1 MHELSLA
8 GSVLDTALRH
18 AGDRRVVAVTLRVG
32 HLRQVVPDALAFA
45 FELVAKG
52 TEAEGAELVMDEVPA
67 AGRCRACGSESELPG
82 FPLRCAACGGLDIEL
97 LRGEELLVDA
107 LELEED
113 DVDVAMTNGGTRH
126 DP

>member
-8 GSVLDTALRH
+8 ESVVRIACRH
-18 AGDRRVVAVTLRVG
+18 AAGRRITAVEIRVG

-45 FELVAKG
+45 FELVAQG
-52 TEAEGAELVMDEVPA
+52 TEAEGAELVTVEVPA
-67 AGRCRACGSESELPG
+67 AGRCRACGCESELPG
-82 FPLRCAACGGLDIEL
+82 FPLRCSACGGLDLEL

>member
-32 HLRQVVPDALAFA
+32 HLRQVVPDALTFA

>member
-8 GSVLDTALRH
+8 ESAVRIACRH
-18 AGDRRVVAVTLRVG
+18 AAGRRITAVELRVG

-52 TEAEGAELVMDEVPA
+52 TEAEGAELVMVEVPA